1 MHFLHSYSFAD
12 YGVMLEIQDVS
23 LLSDGRSLVQSVGG
37 RRFKVKIWICRKL
50 FPWVHRCARDL
61 TLFYLNN
68 ISELYIYIW
77 NANSQS

>member
-37 RRFKVKIWICRKL
+37 RRFKVKI
-50 FPWVHRCARDL
+50 
-61 TLFYLNN
+61 
-68 ISELYIYIW
+68 
-77 NANSQS
+77 